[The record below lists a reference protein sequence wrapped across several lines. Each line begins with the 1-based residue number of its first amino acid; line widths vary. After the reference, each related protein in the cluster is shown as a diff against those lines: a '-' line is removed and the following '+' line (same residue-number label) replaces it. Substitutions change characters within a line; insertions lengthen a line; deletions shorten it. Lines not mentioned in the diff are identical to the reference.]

1 MDVQDNQNTWVRK
14 TVILMYG
21 TKLDYD
27 TYLKVFFSQNSWNP
41 VPDAKQSH
49 EEWNVQEFP
58 LTLLLS

>member
-41 VPDAKQSH
+41 APDAKQSH
-49 EEWNVQEFP
+49 EEWNV
-58 LTLLLS
+58 